1 MDITWNLFAGGSVDF
16 RAENAAEIDC
26 FVMKKNHVKLMCIS
40 GIFAALVY
48 VITAYL
54 HIPTYNGYVH
64 FGDGFVFLAA
74 CILPLPYSAI
84 VGALGALL
92 ADLLTGFAMW
102 APGSMIIKGLMA
114 ILFSCKAKKIIT
126 ARNLVM
132 LIPAALISIAGYY
145 LYEGL
150 ITGNFVAALAG
161 ISGSAGQAV
170 ASSIVFVAAGLAMDK
185 YNLKKKLLEDYK

>member
-1 MDITWNLFAGGSVDF
+1 MHAKTKQL
-16 RAENAAEIDC
+16 
-26 FVMKKNHVKLMCIS
+26 VM
-40 GIFAALVY
+40 AALMASMVCVATMIVKIPSPMKGYINLGDCIVLLCGWVLGPVY
-48 VITAYL
+48 A
-54 HIPTYNGYVH
+54 
-64 FGDGFVFLAA
+64 FMAA
-74 CILPLPYSAI
+74 GIGSA
-84 VGALGALL
+84 L
-92 ADLLTGFAMW
+92 ADIFSGYALY
-102 APGSMIIKGLMA
+102 APATFVIKGLMA
-114 ILFSCKAKKIIT
+114 LLFSCKAKKIIT